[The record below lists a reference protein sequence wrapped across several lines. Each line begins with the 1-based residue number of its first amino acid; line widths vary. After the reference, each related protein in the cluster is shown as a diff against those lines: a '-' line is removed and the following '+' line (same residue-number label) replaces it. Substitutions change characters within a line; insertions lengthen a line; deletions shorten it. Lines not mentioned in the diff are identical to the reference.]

1 MRSEP
6 GQTITGDDI
15 LNATA
20 PIALEMPEHWTGE
33 WVCERMIQAFETL
46 RKIAPRGGP
55 KEFGTI
61 WAEYALDYKEVR
73 LRRRAEDGEVAK
85 MEEALAWPARYL
97 NGEALGRR
105 LMRDAVGFWAYHQAM
120 DHDIEP
126 LIRERHQAAWVRAQ
140 KIAADA
146 NRIVAEKRAEA
157 ADRAGKWFM
166 EQLRKREVNWSP
178 SERPEK
184 MAALEHQKEL
194 RLDRE
199 LAKMVDVKPKAS
211 DGANGLCI
219 STRALRDFRRV
230 GYEIIAAGLR
240 RDQVTVR

>member
-1 MRSEP
+1 MREEA
-6 GQTITGDDI
+6 GQMITGDDI
-15 LNATA
+15 LDANV
-20 PIALEMPEHWTGE
+20 PIALQMPEHWTGE

-73 LRRRAEDGEVAK
+73 LRPRAEDGEVAK

-97 NGEALGRR
+97 NGETLARR
-105 LMRDAVGFWAYHQAM
+105 LTRDAVGFWAYHQSL

-126 LIRERHQAAWVRAQ
+126 LIRERYQAAWARAQ
-140 KIAADA
+140 KIADDT
-146 NRIVAEKRAEA
+146 NRGIAAKRAEEA
-157 ADRAGKWFM
+157 RSAEEWF
-166 EQLRKREVNWSP
+166 EKELRRREVNWSR
-178 SERPEK
+178 SEREEK
-184 MAALEHQKEL
+184 IAALTHQKHQ

-199 LAKMVDVKPKAS
+199 LAKLVDVKPKAS

-219 STRALRDFRRV
+219 STRALREFRRV
-230 GYEIIAAGLR
+230 GYDIIAAGLR
-240 RDQVTVR
+240 RDQVRVR